1 MSYALNNFT
10 GGEFGERL
18 RYRVDLAKYRS
29 GCRVM
34 ENFFPMPW
42 GGVENRPGM
51 VYLAPA
57 RSTGKILLI
66 PFQFNVEQAYL
77 IEATDQAFRFFRDG
91 ELLSGHITTPY
102 LEDELE
108 DLCWTQSNDVLFLAH
123 PNHPPAMLSRITT
136 TTFRYE
142 TITGHS
148 AYRAPFMDE
157 NSDGITL
164 TASISSSGA
173 TAQITASGELFVS
186 AMEGAQIR
194 WSAPITGN
202 AINETFTGDATGEK
216 VLRVRGSW
224 TLTTGGSFVGTLH
237 LERSEDGENFTAYR
251 SYTVNAERSL
261 NDTGYSEDRVYFR
274 LRFSDWQDPPEGT
287 LYECRAA
294 LSMEAYE
301 DYGILS
307 VNKVTDSTHAEA
319 LVVEELPATTTE
331 SWSFSAWDGCHGFP
345 ALVQFYSG
353 DRLVFARTAAE
364 PTRVWLSAV
373 GDYLNYEAGTNA
385 DEAMLLTIKTGNGQG
400 GVTGNAISFLGNRKE
415 LVIGSWAEIGSLKP
429 KDESNPLAPDNK
441 QYMPETSPGGAEF
454 PPLPI
459 NDVLLFV
466 RRGGENL
473 MELSYNYMTDGY
485 QAPDLTIL
493 RPEILSEGGGIKAL
507 ALVQLPYP
515 VVYCLRH
522 DGVLASFTYNRS
534 EEVTAWARQVTDG
547 IVESIAVLQDPS
559 GYDKVYLAVRRGS
572 RLNIEELS
580 RRDDGDTCSGIWL
593 DAAKRFSFEE
603 AVSQVTATH
612 LAGLTVSAVAD
623 GIVYPGLV
631 VSGSGV
637 VTLPEE
643 AREITV
649 GLPYVSTLET
659 LPLEIMQAPESTFSD
674 SKKNSSVLLKYYRSA
689 GGSLRNSG
697 SSKEHDLVF
706 RRAADLANG
715 PIELK
720 TGTSKVVLPDRFDW
734 ERSVIAVQRDP
745 FPMTILGLVND
756 LEAY

>member
-10 GGEFGERL
+10 GGEFGDRL
-18 RYRVDLAKYRS
+18 RYRVDLAKYRN

-77 IEATDQAFRFFRDG
+77 IEATDRAFRFFRDG
-91 ELLSGHITTPY
+91 EVLDGHITTPY
-102 LEDELE
+102 LADELE

-136 TTFRYE
+136 TSFRYE

-148 AYRAPFMDE
+148 AFRAPFMDE
-157 NSDGITL
+157 NSDGIAISY
-164 TASISSSGA
+164 TAYPSGGIAISSSDA
-173 TAQITASGELFVS
+173 LFVS
-186 AMEGAQIR
+186 SMEGAEIK
-194 WSAPITGN
+194 WSSPISGN
-202 AINETFTGDATGEK
+202 AMGETFTGDATGAH
-216 VLRVRGSW
+216 VLRVKGAW
-224 TLTTGGSFVGTLH
+224 TLTTGGSFVGTIH
-237 LERSEDGENFTAYR
+237 LEKSSDGKNFGAYR
-251 SYTVNAERSL
+251 SYTVNAER
-261 NDTGYSEDRVYFR
+261 NIQDTGYCEDRCYFR
-274 LRFSDWQDPPEGT
+274 LRFSGWGNPPSGT
-287 LYECRAA
+287 LYECRVSI
-294 LSMEAYE
+294 SMDAYE
-301 DYGILS
+301 DYGVVRITK
-307 VNKVTDSTHAEA
+307 VNSPYSADG
-319 LVVEELPATTTE
+319 VVLESLPSNYTTT
-331 SWSFSAWDGCHGFP
+331 WSFSAWDACHGFP

-364 PTRVWLSAV
+364 PTRIWLSAV
-373 GDYLNYEAGTNA
+373 GDYLNFEAGTNA

-415 LVIGSWAEIGSLKP
+415 LVVGSWAEIGSLKP
-429 KDESNPLAPDNK
+429 KDESSPLAPDNK
-441 QYMPETSPGGAEF
+441 QYLPQTSPGGAEF

-493 RPEILSEGGGIKAL
+493 RPEILSEGGGIKCMAM
-507 ALVQLPYP
+507 VQLPYP

-522 DGVLASFTYNRS
+522 DGVIATFTYNRS

-559 GYDKVYLAVRRGS
+559 GYDRVYVAVRRGES
-572 RLNIEELS
+572 MNIEELS

-612 LAGLTVSAVAD
+612 LAGMTVSAIAD
-623 GIVYPGLV
+623 GVVYSGLV
-631 VSGSGV
+631 VSDSGV

-643 AREITV
+643 AQEITV

-659 LPLEIMQAPESTFSD
+659 LPLEIMQPPESTFSD
-674 SKKNSSVLLKYYRSA
+674 SKKNSSVLLKYYRSS

-706 RRAADLANG
+706 RRAEDLANG

-745 FPMTILGLVND
+745 FPLTILGMVND